1 MRKTWL
7 PVGLAHVADD
17 DHLLRGRRE
26 GLDLVGRPRVD
37 AVLLRVHGLAGVSS
51 FFGFRCR
58 GGTDPLGHRCPRN
71 RSRLHRQR
79 PRTAPGRMRARR
91 ANWQRRASA
100 QPDGGI
106 LAESADYTY
115 IKRPCLSQRRS
126 PDTDPFR
133 RLPWPPCTPPMRV
146 RTWCSWRIPVWYLSV
161 DRRLPLRRSRNQ
173 LGQPSHRYS
182 FRSSRVGLHLH
193 PA

>member
-1 MRKTWL
+1 M
-7 PVGLAHVADD
+7 AHQQ
-17 DHLLRGRRE
+17 
-26 GLDLVGRPRVD
+26 
-37 AVLLRVHGLAGVSS
+37 VH
-51 FFGFRCR
+51 
-58 GGTDPLGHRCPRN
+58 
-71 RSRLHRQR
+71 RSRWIACRRRSAAPSITISRLSRGKTVEKCTGSRPARNKKSPSRDRSRSESGVVTCSTYARPSSGKSASRGAANSRSLCTARSVIRAHNLQR
-79 PRTAPGRMRARR
+79 G
-91 ANWQRRASA
+91 
-100 QPDGGI
+100 
-106 LAESADYTY
+106 
-115 IKRPCLSQRRS
+115 S